1 MMQSVQTLPDL
12 LTRFEPCGSFV
23 DAGDAAPICA
33 DCGWLHDEH
42 AAPEPGPRATG
53 RPVAPRG
60 DDTNSVWD
68 EAAPPRGA

>member
-1 MMQSVQTLPDL
+1 MSSVQTLPVL
-12 LTRFEPCGSFV
+12 HTQYLETRFEPCGAFA
-23 DAGDAAPICA
+23 DAGDADPICA

-42 AAPEPGPRATG
+42 AERSDR